1 MKKAVLLTL
10 WLLLPMTVVGGLM
23 AWVFISMD
31 KDKPMMDLPALG
43 AGGGD
48 TGGVNAIGEMLHGND
63 PDAIQHAKRAQQEQT
78 PMDPRDWPGGVEIR
92 VPVEAMGEPVNSVV
106 LTLFH
111 DEHGKRTLKTPSEQ
125 ADGAFVFRFDQD
137 SLAGSRFVVWTST
150 PMVVSDAGYHTDDS
164 SHRLLRMFEI
174 VDEIPPRTI
183 AVSEPW
189 VVGLRIDSVYEDSP

>member
-63 PDAIQHAKRAQQEQT
+63 PDAIQHAKRAQQEQI
-78 PMDPRDWPGGVEIR
+78 PMDPRDWPGGVELLINFKMVGKVQQDFEIELQGGKTREAIGVRGDSYADEFYSVRLTHEQIR
-92 VPVEAMGEPVNSVV
+92 DAKIKLPDWDGWYVI
-106 LTLFH
+106 
-111 DEHGKRTLKTPSEQ
+111 SEQ
-125 ADGAFVFRFDQD
+125 
-137 SLAGSRFVVWTST
+137 
-150 PMVVSDAGYHTDDS
+150 
-164 SHRLLRMFEI
+164 
-174 VDEIPPRTI
+174 IPPRDL
-183 AVSEPW
+183 SKSDPW
-189 VVGLRIDSVYEDSP
+189 VIEVWNDSVYEESP